1 MRRGGDKSFGWSI
14 RHQIS
19 TGRRNWVKELIMAE
33 MAEVKFSLI
42 ALLPY
47 KTAKCRRKLY
57 NPNVWY
63 A

>member
-1 MRRGGDKSFGWSI
+1 MGGAIG
-14 RHQIS
+14 HQIS
-19 TGRRNWVKELIMAE
+19 TARRNWVKELIMAE

-47 KTAKCRRKLY
+47 KTAKCWRKLY

>member
-1 MRRGGDKSFGWSI
+1 MGGAIG
-14 RHQIS
+14 HQIS
-19 TGRRNWVKELIMAE
+19 IGRRNWVKELIMAE

-47 KTAKCRRKLY
+47 KTAKCQRKLY
-57 NPNVWY
+57 NLNVWY